1 MDWLIIAIMV
11 VLSAFFS
18 GLEIAF
24 VASNK
29 LRLELASKESKLSS
43 RILTVFSSNP
53 SRFITTMLVGNNIIN
68 VIYGIFMAKILY
80 EPLNQYLNSDFYI
93 LLLQTI
99 ASTFLILIFAEFIP
113 KVFFRIVNYSA
124 IKAMAIPLI
133 ICYYLLYPIGS
144 ITIWLSGFLIRIFT
158 RKKIDFSTKQL
169 AFTKIDVE
177 EMLESGNFNES
188 DKHGQQELQFF
199 KNVIDFS
206 SIKLRECIIPRN
218 KIIAVASDIEITDL
232 RDKFIES
239 GHSNILVYKHS
250 IDEIEAY
257 INVKDIFKNP
267 KTVAD
272 ISRDILIVPETMSAK
287 KLFDKLIQSNK
298 SLAVVVDEFGS
309 TSGMVTL
316 EDILEEIFGEFEDE
330 HDFPE
335 PDVIINSDGNY
346 IMDGR
351 QEVDLFNDEYDFDLS
366 ESDEYETI
374 AGYIL
379 HHSGDFPKQGS
390 IISIT
395 DNKKEYK
402 FKILKIQDTK
412 IEKIMLIQE

>member
-1 MDWLIIAIMV
+1 
-11 VLSAFFS
+11 
-18 GLEIAF
+18 
-24 VASNK
+24 
-29 LRLELASKESKLSS
+29 
-43 RILTVFSSNP
+43 
-53 SRFITTMLVGNNIIN
+53 MLVGNNIIN

>member
-1 MDWLIIAIMV
+1 MEWIIVGIMI

-18 GLEIAF
+18 GSEIAF
-24 VASNK
+24 VSSNK
-29 LRLELASKESKLSS
+29 LRLELASKESSLSS
-43 RILTVFSSNP
+43 RILTIFNSYP
-53 SRFITTMLVGNNIIN
+53 SRYITTMLVGNNIVN
-68 VIYGIFMAKILY
+68 TIYGIFMARILY
-80 EPLNQYLNSDFYI
+80 EPIIQHVNSEFYV
-93 LLLQTI
+93 LLIQTI
-99 ASTFLILIFAEFIP
+99 VSTAVILVFAEFIP
-113 KVFFRIVNYSA
+113 KAFFRIINYTA
-124 IKAMAIPLI
+124 VKAFSIPLI

-144 ITIWLSGFLIRIFT
+144 LTIWISSLLIRIFT
-158 RKKIDFSTKQL
+158 GKKIDFSTKQL
-169 AFTKIDVE
+169 AFSKIDVE
-177 EMLESGNFNES
+177 EMLEAGNFHEADNQN
-188 DKHGQQELQFF
+188 QQELKFF
-199 KNVIDFS
+199 KKAIDFS

-218 KIIAVASDIEITDL
+218 EIVAVPSSIGMTDL

-239 GHSNILVYKHS
+239 GHSNILVYKQS
-250 IDEIEAY
+250 IDEIESY

-267 KTVAD
+267 KSIEE

-298 SLAVVVDEFGS
+298 SLAVVVDEFGA

-351 QEVDLFNDEYDFDLS
+351 QEVDLFNHEYGFDLS

-379 HHSGDFPKQGS
+379 HHTGNFPKQG
-390 IISIT
+390 T
-395 DNKKEYK
+395 VVTVNEDKKEYK
-402 FKILKIQDTK
+402 FKILKVQDTK
-412 IEKIMLIQE
+412 IEKVMLINK